1 MQGVSRQTATFGRHL
16 LHFQVE
22 NNGVQLRSILNSSHP
37 FFQAISETF
46 FYLGSAQSLF
56 ERNFHKAV
64 FLSHVF
70 GESLNASLP
79 QSRGCFCRGF
89 THVETSGRLPCST
102 CVQANST
109 CANVRTWPGRSQQNK
124 AGDRVYPGSVRKN
137 RRNTCGA
144 GRPPLTSLLVACNT
158 KVSELECWWLQGS
171 VAPPRAPTSSLN
183 SAALPPAVKPMTA
196 VVGCA
201 APGFPLPPTG
211 QNLQFGLHQRNVNHR
226 EEANK
231 IVRENMFDTISH
243 VLADT
248 PRALKTALPESK
260 SKVHSAKMWRC
271 PRRCVATWPQYKF
284 VDLFTVLNMWKYVEI
299 LNISASSTN
308 NAGQTT
314 LCNRRR
320 RSWTPASV
328 LCLAYHG
335 AGDYMVL
342 ADLCDSRMRP
352 MLFDLELCL
361 RLCLSICANQNQPNG
376 PPTACSAWAAE
387 SFGTVLAARCSALRM
402 KLCREDYTIT
412 RLFSQLNGT
421 IQRLGPALLR
431 EVSHFCQLF

>member
-1 MQGVSRQTATFGRHL
+1 MSTTERRRTKLCVKTCLTQFHTCWQTHHEFWKRLCLNQSQRFTRQR
-16 LHFQVE
+16 
-22 NNGVQLRSILNSSHP
+22 
-37 FFQAISETF
+37 
-46 FYLGSAQSLF
+46 
-56 ERNFHKAV
+56 
-64 FLSHVF
+64 
-70 GESLNASLP
+70 
-79 QSRGCFCRGF
+79 
-89 THVETSGRLPCST
+89 
-102 CVQANST
+102 
-109 CANVRTWPGRSQQNK
+109 
-124 AGDRVYPGSVRKN
+124 
-137 RRNTCGA
+137 CGGA
-144 GRPPLTSLLVACNT
+144 LV
-158 KVSELECWWLQGS
+158 
-171 VAPPRAPTSSLN
+171 
-183 SAALPPAVKPMTA
+183 AALP
-196 VVGCA
+196 
-201 APGFPLPPTG
+201 
-211 QNLQFGLHQRNVNHR
+211 H
-226 EEANK
+226 
-231 IVRENMFDTISH
+231 D
-243 VLADT
+243 
-248 PRALKTALPESK
+248 LK
-260 SKVHSAKMWRC
+260 
-271 PRRCVATWPQYKF
+271 YKF

-335 AGDYMVL
+335 AGDYMFL